1 MLVDLSIRNFAIID
15 ELTVTFS
22 RGLNILSGETGA
34 GKSIIINAVNL
45 ILGDRAAGDL
55 IRTGSDEAVVEA
67 VFMLPERNPI
77 HEFLFETGIE
87 NTAEGLII
95 RRVIS
100 RAGKN
105 RIFINGAQ
113 VTLTTLGEVGEELIS
128 ISGQHEH
135 QTLLVPDRHIDIIDA
150 YRRLMPM
157 RDEIGAAVRKLKG
170 LLDEFKSHSMSEEEK
185 ARRIDFLKFQIAE
198 IEEAKLVVGE
208 EEGLKTERDLLV
220 NAEKLFRSAEEAH
233 ELLYGMEGSAAERI
247 AAAVARLKE
256 ISEIDKDLAG
266 HVESL
271 AGALYAVQDAGKELS
286 AYASRVSFDPDRL
299 EQIEARLKLIGSLKK
314 KYGGSVEEVL
324 TFLDR
329 ARSEFSG
336 IERGEERIEELKR
349 EIDAQKK
356 RALELAVALSD
367 RRQEAAREFAAA
379 VEAEVGSLNMTGTR
393 LAVSMKRIAA
403 GPGDDLSAGGF
414 LLTPRG
420 IDKVEFLISPNVG
433 EEPRPMARI
442 ASGGELSRILLAMKK
457 TLAATQVI
465 PTLIFDEV
473 DAGIGGAT
481 AEVVGKKL
489 KEVSAYQQVICITH
503 LAQIA
508 GFADTHYTVA
518 KSTRE
523 GRTVTSM
530 ERLSAD
536 ERVMEIA
543 RMLSGERITETTIN
557 HAKEIIESSI

>member
-55 IRTGSDEAVVEA
+55 IRTGEDEAVVEA
-67 VFMLPERNPI
+67 VFILPDRNPI
-77 HEFLFETGIE
+77 HEFLFEKGIE
-87 NTAEGLII
+87 NTPEGLII

-113 VTLTTLGEVGEELIS
+113 VTLATLGEVGEELIN

-150 YRRLMPM
+150 YKRLMPM
-157 RDEIGAAVRKLKG
+157 RDEMGGAVKRLKG
-170 LLDEFKSHSMSEEEK
+170 LLDEFTSHSMSEDEK

-198 IEEAKLVVGE
+198 IEEAKLVAGE
-208 EEGLKTERDLLV
+208 EDGLKSERDLLV
-220 NAEKLFRSAEEAH
+220 NAERLFRSAEEGH
-233 ELLYGMEGSAAERI
+233 QLLYGMEGSAAERI
-247 AAAVARLKE
+247 GAAVSRLKE
-256 ISEIDKDLAG
+256 IAEIDKGLAG
-266 HVESL
+266 LAESL
-271 AGALYAVQDAGKELS
+271 ADALYAVQDAGKELS

-299 EQIEARLKLIGSLKK
+299 EEIEARLKLIGGLKK
-314 KYGGSVEEVL
+314 KYGSTVEEVL
-324 TFLDR
+324 AFLER
-329 ARSEFSG
+329 ARSEYAG

-356 RALELAVALSD
+356 RALELATALSQ
-367 RRQEAAREFAAA
+367 RRKEAAREFAGA
-379 VEAEVGSLNMTGTR
+379 VEAEVASLNMSGTQFV
-393 LAVSMKRIAA
+393 VSIRPIAA
-403 GPGDDLSAGGF
+403 GPADDPAAGGF

-433 EEPRPMARI
+433 EEPRPMSRI

-518 KSTRE
+518 KSTRD

-543 RMLSGERITETTIN
+543 RMLSGEKITETTIN
-557 HAKEIIESSI
+557 HAKEIIESSL

>member
-15 ELTVTFS
+15 ELAVTFS
-22 RGLNILSGETGA
+22 RGLNVLSGETGA

-67 VFMLPERNPI
+67 VFMLPDRNPI
-77 HEFLFETGIE
+77 HGFLLEKGIE

-105 RIFINGAQ
+105 RVFINGAQ

-150 YRRLMPM
+150 YKRLMPV
-157 RDEIGAAVRKLKG
+157 REEVAAAVRRLKG
-170 LLDEFKSHSMSEEEK
+170 LLEEFRSHSMSEDEK

-198 IEEAKLVVGE
+198 IQEAKLVSGQE
-208 EEGLKTERDLLV
+208 EELKAERDLLV

-247 AAAVARLKE
+247 AAALGRLKE
-256 ISEIDKDLAG
+256 IAEIDAVLAG
-266 HVESL
+266 YIDPL

-286 AYASRVSFDPDRL
+286 AYASRVSFDPNRL
-299 EQIEARLKLIGSLKK
+299 EELEARLKLIGNLKK
-314 KYGGSVEEVL
+314 KYGSSIDEVL
-324 TFLDR
+324 DFLER
-329 ARSEFSG
+329 AKSEFSG

-349 EIDAQKK
+349 EIEAQKE
-356 RALELAVALSD
+356 RALALAVSLSE
-367 RRQEAAREFAAA
+367 RRTEAAREFSGA
-379 VEAEVGSLNMTGTR
+379 VEAEVASLNMTGTR
-393 LAVSMKRIAA
+393 LMVSVQRIAG
-403 GPGDDLSAGGF
+403 GPTDDLAAGGF

-489 KEVSAYQQVICITH
+489 KEVSGYQQVICITH

-508 GFADTHYTVA
+508 GFADTHYTVV
-518 KSTRE
+518 KSARD
-523 GRTVTSM
+523 GRTVTSL

-543 RMLSGERITETTIN
+543 RMLSGEKITETTIN
-557 HAKEIIESSI
+557 HAKEIIQTSR

>member
-15 ELTVTFS
+15 ELMVTFS

-45 ILGDRAAGDL
+45 ILGDRAAADL

-67 VFMLPERNPI
+67 VFMLPAGNPI
-77 HEFLFETGIE
+77 HEFLVEKGIE
-87 NTAEGLII
+87 NTAEALII

-100 RAGKN
+100 RTGKN

-113 VTLTTLGEVGEELIS
+113 VTLATLGEVGEELIS

-150 YRRLMPM
+150 YKRLMPM
-157 RDEIGAAVRKLKG
+157 RQEVAGAVRKLKG
-170 LLDEFKSHSMSEEEK
+170 LLEEFRSHSMSEDEK

-198 IEEAKLVVGE
+198 IEEAKLVPGQE
-208 EEGLKTERDLLV
+208 EELKAERDLLV

-247 AAAVARLKE
+247 GAAVGRLKE
-256 ISEIDKDLAG
+256 IAEIDKGLAG
-266 HVESL
+266 HVDSL

-286 AYASRVSFDPDRL
+286 AYASRVLFDSDRL
-299 EQIEARLKLIGSLKK
+299 EELEARLKLIGSLKK
-314 KYGGSVEEVL
+314 KYGSSVDEVL
-324 TFLDR
+324 DFLGR
-329 ARSEFSG
+329 ARAEFSG

-349 EIDAQKK
+349 EIDAEKK
-356 RALELAVALSD
+356 RALALATALSEQ
-367 RRQEAAREFAAA
+367 RKEGAGEFAAA
-379 VEAEVGSLNMTGTR
+379 VEAEVASLNMTGTR
-393 LAVSMKRIAA
+393 LAVSIKPIAA
-403 GPGDDLSAGGF
+403 TPADDLSADGL

-433 EEPRPMARI
+433 EEPRAMARI

-489 KEVSAYQQVICITH
+489 KEVSGYQQVICITH

-508 GFADTHYTVA
+508 GFADTHYTVV

-523 GRTVTSM
+523 GRTITSL

-543 RMLSGERITETTIN
+543 RMLSGEKITETTIN
-557 HAKEIIESSI
+557 HAKEIIQTSR

>member
-1 MLVDLSIRNFAIID
+1 MLIALSIRNFAIID
-15 ELTVTFS
+15 ELVVTFS
-22 RGLNILSGETGA
+22 RGLNVVSGETGA

-55 IRTGSDEAVVEA
+55 IRTGCDEAVVEA
-67 VFMLPERNPI
+67 VFSLPESNPI
-77 HEFLFETGIE
+77 HEFLLEKGID
-87 NTAEGLII
+87 NTTEGLII

-105 RIFINGAQ
+105 RIYINGAQ
-113 VTLTTLGEVGEELIS
+113 ITLTTLSEVGEELIS

-150 YRRLMPM
+150 YRRLFPM
-157 RDEIGAAVRKLKG
+157 RQEVTAGVKRLKG
-170 LLDEFKSHSMSEEEK
+170 MLEEFRSHSMSEEEK

-208 EEGLKTERDLLV
+208 EDELKAERDLLV
-220 NAEKLFRSAEEAH
+220 NAEKLFRSAQEAH

-247 AAAVARLKE
+247 GAATDRLKE
-256 ISEIDKDLAG
+256 IAAIDKQLAG
-266 HVESL
+266 HVETL
-271 AGALYAVQDAGKELS
+271 TGALYAVQDAGKELS
-286 AYASRVSFDPDRL
+286 AYASRVSFDPERL
-299 EQIEARLKLIGSLKK
+299 EELEARLKLIGGLKK
-314 KYGGSVEEVL
+314 KYGGTVGEVL
-324 TFLDR
+324 AFLER
-329 ARSEFSG
+329 ARAEFSG
-336 IERGEERIEELKR
+336 IERGEERIEELRR
-349 EIDAQKK
+349 EIEAEKK
-356 RALELAVALSD
+356 RTLALAVALS
-367 RRQEAAREFAAA
+367 EAREQAGREFAAS
-379 VEAEVGSLNMTGTR
+379 VEAEVASLNMTGTR
-393 LAVSMKRIAA
+393 LTVSIRRMES
-403 GPGDDLSAGGF
+403 GPADDLSADGF

-442 ASGGELSRILLAMKK
+442 ASGGELSRILLAIKK

-481 AEVVGKKL
+481 AETVGKKL

-518 KSTRE
+518 KSMRD

-543 RMLSGERITETTIN
+543 RMLSGEKITETTIN
-557 HAKEIIESSI
+557 HAKEIIETSR

>member
-67 VFMLPERNPI
+67 VFMLPEDNTI
-77 HEFLFETGIE
+77 HGFLLEKGIE
-87 NTAEGLII
+87 NTDQGLII

-113 VTLTTLGEVGEELIS
+113 VTLATLGEVGEELIS

-135 QTLLVPDRHIDIIDA
+135 QTLLVPDRHIDIVDA
-150 YRRLMPM
+150 YKRLMPM
-157 RDEIGAAVRKLKG
+157 REEVAAAVKKLKG
-170 LLDEFKSHSMSEEEK
+170 LLEEFRSHSMSEEEK

-198 IEEAKLVVGE
+198 IEEAKLVPGQE
-208 EEGLKTERDLLV
+208 DELKAERDLLV
-220 NAEKLFRSAEEAH
+220 NAEKLYRSAEEIH
-233 ELLYGMEGSAAERI
+233 QLLYGMEGSAAERI
-247 AAAVARLKE
+247 GTATDRLREIAGIDTGLAA
-256 ISEIDKDLAG
+256 
-266 HVESL
+266 HVEPL
-271 AGALYAVQDAGKELS
+271 AGALYAVEDIGKELS
-286 AYASRVSFDPDRL
+286 VYASRVSFDPDRL
-299 EQIEARLKLIGSLKK
+299 EELEARLKLIGGLKK
-314 KYGGSVEEVL
+314 KYGNTIAEVL
-324 TFLDR
+324 DFLER
-329 ARSEFSG
+329 AKSEFSG

-349 EIDAQKK
+349 EIDAEKR
-356 RALELAVALSD
+356 RALDLAVALSE
-367 RRQEAAREFAAA
+367 RRAEAAREFAAA
-379 VEAEVGSLNMTGTR
+379 VEGEVASLNMTGTR
-393 LAVSMKRIAA
+393 LVVSVQRIAA
-403 GPGDDLSAGGF
+403 GAADGLAAGGF

-465 PTLIFDEV
+465 PTLVFDEV

-489 KEVSAYQQVICITH
+489 KEVSAFQQVICITH

-508 GFADTHYTVA
+508 GFADTHYTVV
-518 KSTRE
+518 KSARD
-523 GRTVTSM
+523 GRTVTTL

-557 HAKEIIESSI
+557 HAKEIIQTSR

>member
-22 RGLNILSGETGA
+22 RGLNVLSGETGA

-67 VFMLPERNPI
+67 VFMLPNHNVI
-77 HEFLFETGIE
+77 HQFLFEKGIE

-95 RRVIS
+95 KRVIS
-100 RAGKN
+100 RTGKN

-113 VTLTTLGEVGEELIS
+113 VTLVTLGEVGEELIS

-150 YRRLMPM
+150 YKRLVPM

-198 IEEAKLVVGE
+198 IEEAKLTVGE
-208 EEGLKTERDLLV
+208 DEEIKAERDLLV

-233 ELLYGMEGSAAERI
+233 QLLYGMEGSAAERI
-247 AAAVARLKE
+247 GAAVARLKE
-256 ISEIDKDLAG
+256 ISEIDKGLAG
-266 HVESL
+266 SLESL

-299 EQIEARLKLIGSLKK
+299 EMIEARLKLIGGLKK
-314 KYGGSVEEVL
+314 KYGSSVEEVL
-324 TFLDR
+324 AFFDR
-329 ARSEFSG
+329 ARGEFSG

-349 EIDAQKK
+349 EIDAGKK
-356 RALELAVALSD
+356 RALELAVALSE
-367 RRQEAAREFAAA
+367 RRQEAAREFSAA
-379 VEAEVGSLNMTGTR
+379 VEAEVASLNMTGTR
-393 LAVSMKRIAA
+393 LLVSMKRIAA
-403 GPGDDLSAGGF
+403 DPTDDLSADGF

-420 IDKVEFLISPNVG
+420 IDRVEFLISPNVG

-489 KEVSAYQQVICITH
+489 KEVSSYQQVICITH

>member
-15 ELTVTFS
+15 ELLVTFS

-67 VFMLPERNPI
+67 VFMLPADNPI
-77 HEFLFETGIE
+77 HGFLLEKGIE
-87 NTAEGLII
+87 DTAEGLII

-135 QTLLVPDRHIDIIDA
+135 QTLLVPDRHIDIVDA
-150 YRRLMPM
+150 YKRLMPM
-157 RDEIGAAVRKLKG
+157 REEVAASVKRLKG
-170 LLDEFKSHSMSEEEK
+170 LYEEFRSHSMSEDEK

-198 IEEAKLVVGE
+198 IEEAKLVPGQE
-208 EEGLKTERDLLV
+208 EELKAERDLLV
-220 NAEKLFRSAEEAH
+220 NAEKLYRSAEEIH

-247 AAAVARLKE
+247 GTATDRLRE
-256 ISEIDKDLAG
+256 IAGIDTGLSA

-271 AGALYAVQDAGKELS
+271 AGALYAVEDIGKELS
-286 AYASRVSFDPDRL
+286 AYASRVSFDADRL
-299 EQIEARLKLIGSLKK
+299 EELEARLKLIGGLKK
-314 KYGGSVEEVL
+314 KYGTTVAEVL
-324 TFLDR
+324 DFLER
-329 ARSEFSG
+329 AKSEFSG

-349 EIDAQKK
+349 EIDAEKR
-356 RALELAVALSD
+356 RALELAVALSE

-379 VEAEVGSLNMTGTR
+379 VEAEVSSLNMTGTR
-393 LAVSMKRIAA
+393 LVVSVRRIAA
-403 GPGDDLSAGGF
+403 GADDDLSAGGF

-420 IDKVEFLISPNVG
+420 IDRVEFMISPNVG

-465 PTLIFDEV
+465 PTLVFDEV

-508 GFADTHYTVA
+508 GFADTHYTVVKA
-518 KSTRE
+518 ARD
-523 GRTVTSM
+523 GRTVTTL

-543 RMLSGERITETTIN
+543 RMLSGEKITETTIN
-557 HAKEIIESSI
+557 HAKEIIQTSR